1 MSILLEACVGCYE
14 EAKRAEMRGADRIEL
29 CDNLEEGGT
38 TPSYGTIYLAKKNIN
53 IPISVIIRPRGGNFV
68 YSNDEFEIM
77 KKDIIICKELGVE
90 TVVFGI
96 LNNNN
101 TIDIDRTRELVDR
114 TRELVDLAQ
123 GLKVTFHM
131 AFDEIY
137 DKFKA
142 LEQLISIGVDR
153 VLTKGGKDCAEEG
166 KVVLKEL
173 VEKSKGKVIILVGGK
188 VTYKNYKTLSEFIGC
203 KEVHGSKIVGDLN

>member
-1 MSILLEACVGCYE
+1 MEA
-14 EAKRAEMRGADRIEL
+14 
-29 CDNLEEGGT
+29 
-38 TPSYGTIYLAKKNIN
+38 IN
-53 IPISVIIRPRGGNFV
+53 YICK
-68 YSNDEFEIM
+68 SNNATYDFKDEDFEIM

-96 LNNNN
+96 LNKNN
-101 TIDIDRTRELVDR
+101 TIDIDR

>member
-77 KKDIIICKELGVE
+77 KKI
-90 TVVFGI
+90 
-96 LNNNN
+96 
-101 TIDIDRTRELVDR
+101 
-114 TRELVDLAQ
+114 
-123 GLKVTFHM
+123 
-131 AFDEIY
+131 
-137 DKFKA
+137 
-142 LEQLISIGVDR
+142 
-153 VLTKGGKDCAEEG
+153 
-166 KVVLKEL
+166 
-173 VEKSKGKVIILVGGK
+173 
-188 VTYKNYKTLSEFIGC
+188 
-203 KEVHGSKIVGDLN
+203 

>member
-14 EAKRAEMRGADRIEL
+14 EAKRAEMLGADRIEL

-96 LNNNN
+96 LNKNN
-101 TIDIDRTRELVDR
+101 TIDIDR

-142 LEQLISIGVDR
+142 LEQLI
-153 VLTKGGKDCAEEG
+153 
-166 KVVLKEL
+166 
-173 VEKSKGKVIILVGGK
+173 
-188 VTYKNYKTLSEFIGC
+188 Y
-203 KEVHGSKIVGDLN
+203 

>member
-96 LNNNN
+96 LNKNN
-101 TIDIDRTRELVDR
+101 TIDIDR

-203 KEVHGSKIVGDLN
+203 KEVHGSKIVVDLN

>member
-77 KKDIIICKELGVE
+77 KKDIVICKELGVE

-96 LNNNN
+96 LNKENK
-101 TIDIDRTRELVDR
+101 IDIERTKELI
-114 TRELVDLAQ
+114 DLAS

-131 AFDEIY
+131 AFDEID
-137 DKFKA
+137 DKFEA
-142 LEQLISIGVDR
+142 LNQLISMNVDR
-153 VLTKGGKDCAEEG
+153 VLTKGCKTCALDGKNT
-166 KVVLKEL
+166 LKNL
-173 VEKSKGKVIILVGGK
+173 VEKSDNRITILVGGG
-188 VTYKNYKTLSEFIGC
+188 VTYKNYKELSNYIGC
-203 KEVHGSKIVGDLN
+203 NEMHGSKIVGTLK